1 MRSIFNGLARG
12 VFIGSIVLALAVPA
26 DARPAPRDG
35 GWLRERTPILKIIKK
50 FAVKVC
56 GDLLT
61 DPKP

>member
-1 MRSIFNGLARG
+1 MRSFFNGLARG
-12 VFIGSIVLALAVPA
+12 VFAVSIVLALAVPV

-35 GWLRERTPILKIIKK
+35 SWLRERTPILKILKK
-50 FAVKVC
+50 FAVRVC